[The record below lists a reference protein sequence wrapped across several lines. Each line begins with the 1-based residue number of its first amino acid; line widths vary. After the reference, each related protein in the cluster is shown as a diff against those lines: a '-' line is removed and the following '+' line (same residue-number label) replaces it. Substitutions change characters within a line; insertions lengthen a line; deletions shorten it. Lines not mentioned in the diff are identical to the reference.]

1 MEKQYKY
8 VWLIKALL
16 GRWKTYEELKRK
28 WYDEKEEDLPP
39 RTFIRWK
46 EAIMNTFGIHIV
58 NEGCP
63 PYRYYIEN
71 EEDIK
76 KNSIESWMLSTIS
89 VGNTLSGCQRIKGR
103 IVIERV
109 PSGEEYLQTV
119 IEAMKVNRVLNM
131 TYHSF
136 WHDHES
142 TFDVEPYCVK
152 LFRQRW
158 YMVGKSALGVKTYA
172 LDRIVS
178 LRTKEGKFEMEEGW
192 SAEDYFNGRFGI
204 IVDGNAGIE
213 TVRLKAYGRQADYI
227 RTLKIH
233 ESQEEEEKGE
243 QNGEKYSIFRYR
255 LRPTFDLLQEILWH
269 RDSVEVLEPQWFRQ
283 EVAGTIDAMRER
295 YRGEEKKG
303 LEK

>member
-1 MEKQYKY
+1 
-8 VWLIKALL
+8 
-16 GRWKTYEELKRK
+16 
-28 WYDEKEEDLPP
+28 
-39 RTFIRWK
+39 
-46 EAIMNTFGIHIV
+46 
-58 NEGCP
+58 
-63 PYRYYIEN
+63 
-71 EEDIK
+71 
-76 KNSIESWMLSTIS
+76 
-89 VGNTLSGCQRIKGR
+89 
-103 IVIERV
+103 
-109 PSGEEYLQTV
+109 
-119 IEAMKVNRVLNM
+119 
-131 TYHSF
+131 
-136 WHDHES
+136 
-142 TFDVEPYCVK
+142 
-152 LFRQRW
+152 
-158 YMVGKSALGVKTYA
+158 MVGKSALGVKTYA

-178 LRTKEGKFEMEEGW
+178 LRTKEGTFEMEEGW

-269 RDSVEVLEPQWFRQ
+269 RDSVEVLEPQWFRE

-303 LEK
+303 L